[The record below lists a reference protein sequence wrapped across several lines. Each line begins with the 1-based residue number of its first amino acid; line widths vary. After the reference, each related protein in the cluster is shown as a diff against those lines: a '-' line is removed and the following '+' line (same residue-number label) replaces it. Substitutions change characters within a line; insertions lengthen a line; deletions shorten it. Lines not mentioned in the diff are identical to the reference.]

1 MVFDFFKPVDSE
13 IISFAEQLSYNSVGN
28 KILLHTDSVFPDLDN
43 VNVVLIGVNDVRGLN
58 LNFDNVSNNFIRK
71 AFYKMYLGNW
81 NLTIADLGDI
91 PTGNTQSDTYY
102 ILKNAV
108 SYLVSKNIVPIIVGG
123 SQDLTL
129 AIYNGFEQLKK
140 LVNLT
145 TIDST
150 FDLEDSEEDLIHA
163 NSFLSNIILQEP
175 NYLNCYTNLG
185 YQTYYNSQD
194 QIELVDKMYFDAHRL
209 GEVSQNIKLAEP
221 ILRDTNVVS
230 LDLQSI
236 QSSSSGNLINFEPN
250 GFTGKEICVLSRYAG
265 LSDNVRVFG
274 IFNHF
279 GTVTE
284 SNLIAQI
291 IWYFIE
297 GFTLRNIENSFVEN
311 VNMLKYNVQLDDFEL
326 IFYKSLLSQRWWI
339 EVPNQ
344 ASIDGKYYLPC
355 GLEDYESA
363 LNNVIPERW
372 WKSLKKNL

>member
-13 IISFAEQLSYNSVGN
+13 IISYAEQLSYNSVGN
-28 KILLHTDSVFPDLDN
+28 KILLHTESIFPDLDN

-71 AFYKMYLGNW
+71 AFYKMYFGNW
-81 NLTIADLGDI
+81 NISIADLGDI

-102 ILKNAV
+102 ILKTTV
-108 SYLVSKNIVPIIVGG
+108 SYLVSKNIVPIIIGG

-129 AIYNGFEQLKK
+129 AIYNGYEQLNR

-150 FDLEDSEEDLIHA
+150 FDLEESREGLVHA
-163 NSFLSNIILQEP
+163 NSFLNNIILQEP
-175 NYLNCYTNLG
+175 NFLHGYTNLG

-194 QIELVDKMYFDAHRL
+194 QIELIDKMFFDAHRL
-209 GEVSQNIKLAEP
+209 GEVTQNIKLAEP
-221 ILRDTNVVS
+221 ILRDTNIVS
-230 LDLQSI
+230 LDLQCV
-236 QSSSSGNLINFEPN
+236 QSSSSGNLLNFEPN

-265 LSDNVRVFG
+265 LSDNVGVFG

-279 GTVTE
+279 GTASE

-297 GFTLRNIENSFVEN
+297 GYTLRNIESSFVEN
-311 VNMLKYNVQLDDFEL
+311 VNMLKYNVQLNDFEL
-326 IFYKSLLSQRWWI
+326 IFYKSLLTQRWWI

-344 ASIDGKYYLPC
+344 ASFDDKYYLPC

-363 LNNVIPERW
+363 LNNEIPERW
-372 WKSLKKNL
+372 WKALKKNL